1 LVAVT
6 RTLAFLLALAALIGL
21 TACDQRQAGTQATQ
35 NKFNSVD
42 VTGADYGKDF
52 ALTGHDGKPR
62 RLSDFRGKAVL
73 FFFGFTNCPDYCPSA
88 LASFKQALALL
99 GADAQRVQVVFFTLD
114 PERDKPD
121 VLKQYVTGFDPSFL
135 GLYTDVAATQKT
147 AQQFRIFFE
156 KQGVDSAT
164 GSYNVDHTVGAY
176 VFDPQGRLRLFI
188 ASGATPE
195 KIAQDLRVLLS

>member
-1 LVAVT
+1 LVAVS
-6 RTLAFLLALAALIGL
+6 RSLAILLALACLFG
-21 TACDQRQAGTQATQ
+21 CGERPGDPQAKQQ
-35 NKFNSVD
+35 FNSID

-62 RLSDFRGKAVL
+62 TLADFRGKAVL

-88 LASFKQALALL
+88 LASFKQAMDLL

-121 VLKQYVTGFDPSFL
+121 ALKQYVTGFHPSFL
-135 GLYTDVAATQKT
+135 GLYSDVQSTRKT
-147 AQQFRIFFE
+147 AQNFRIFFE
-156 KQGVDSAT
+156 KQAVDSAS
-164 GSYNVDHTVGAY
+164 GNYNVDHTVGAY

-188 ASGATPE
+188 GAGVTPE
-195 KIAQDLRVLLS
+195 KIAADLRLLLA